1 MEDHEPTRTALSH
14 LLTRRQFKV
23 LPAAS
28 VAEARALLAREKVD
42 FVISDIGLPDGNGNA
57 LMLELRQHYGLN
69 GLALTGYGMEK
80 DVENSLASGF
90 LKHLVKPV
98 NIRSLE
104 NALEAFLT

>member
-1 MEDHEPTRTALSH
+1 M
-14 LLTRRQFKV
+14 TRRQFKV